1 MQILKLTSKS
11 TNWHLPTKVSEFFA
25 ISFIL
30 TFHLAADLKMHWFA
44 FETKIRNI
52 VDDLLSKPLDRIKQ
66 MLDRQVLL
74 EETINLNKRR
84 VDEHDFLLYKFQK
97 RTDMEEE
104 YEERITR
111 VETDVKTQL
120 TKHQATMADLT
131 TKVDRCEKKEHANHD
146 HIHKLDVKMDQY
158 LSKLKDDVD
167 KIAGKN
173 IKLFN
178 QFMDQ
183 MKEVD
188 NKYEEHAKTMQAQQE
203 FFEANKTSAVDNR
216 VKMEQVIG

>member
-1 MQILKLTSKS
+1 
-11 TNWHLPTKVSEFFA
+11 
-25 ISFIL
+25 
-30 TFHLAADLKMHWFA
+30 
-44 FETKIRNI
+44 
-52 VDDLLSKPLDRIKQ
+52 
-66 MLDRQVLL
+66 
-74 EETINLNKRR
+74 
-84 VDEHDFLLYKFQK
+84 
-97 RTDMEEE
+97 
-104 YEERITR
+104 
-111 VETDVKTQL
+111 
-120 TKHQATMADLT
+120 
-131 TKVDRCEKKEHANHD
+131 
-146 HIHKLDVKMDQY
+146 
-158 LSKLKDDVD
+158 LKDDVD